1 MTKFAN
7 VKARFVPEAGYI
19 QRREEINAR
28 LMAIADLAEK
38 ENCRE
43 FTDEEKAE
51 QKSLIQQREII
62 NMKLASAS
70 NGLVFVNQREAAFD
84 ALCREAIAT
93 KKTIDRVIK
102 REGETAVASV
112 QMMTGDNN
120 ASELMPLTIEQI
132 MQPLE
137 EGLILDKVGLPLVTG
152 LAGQYVIPGFDAIEA
167 KVADEA
173 ETIQAQKINWKKL
186 RPKPVR
192 VGITIDLTY
201 QLINQTQG
209 VAYNIAIGQLPAATA
224 RVLNKRMFTTDSTT
238 ADLFGPF
245 KAIAGG
251 TAAAISTLTNKA
263 AKKAAKYISFA
274 GALPT
279 YKELLAMK
287 GIVLAKGV
295 SGEHLAFVMD
305 EYMKAELEA
314 TPRDAGSGL
323 MIVEDGKIAGIPVFC
338 TNYINPDGASAK
350 SFVGFGAWGNEL
362 CQQFGDFRMVID
374 PYTRASDDILRL
386 TLNSD
391 WSMDTVREEAFV
403 LGVTA

>member
-1 MTKFAN
+1 MSKKIA
-7 VKARFVPEAGYI
+7 KAHFVPEAGYI

-84 ALCREAIAT
+84 ELCREAIRT
-93 KKTIDRVIK
+93 KQTVDRVIK
-102 REGETAVASV
+102 REVVAAA
-112 QMMTGDNN
+112 QMLTTDTN

-137 EGLILDKVGLPLVTG
+137 EGLIMDKVGLPIVTG
-152 LAGQYVIPGFDAIEA
+152 LQGQYVLPGFDAIEA

-173 ETIQAQKINWKKL
+173 ETIESSKINWKKL
-186 RPKPVR
+186 RPSPVR

-209 VAYNIAIGQLPAATA
+209 VAYNIAISQLPAATA

-238 ADLFGPF
+238 TELFGPF
-245 KAIAGG
+245 KAIAAG
-251 TAAAISTLTNKA
+251 TAVAISTLTNKDK
-263 AKKAAKYISFA
+263 KKAAKYISFA

-295 SGEHLAFVMD
+295 AGENLAFVMD
-305 EYMKAELEA
+305 EYTKAELEA

-338 TNYINPDGASAK
+338 TNYINPTGSTAK

-362 CQQFGDFRMVID
+362 CQQFGDFRMVVD
-374 PYTRASDDILRL
+374 PYTRASDDVLRL

-391 WSMDTVREEAFV
+391 WSMDTVRPEAFV